1 MPRKT
6 LRLWF
11 CLMALAPAP
20 AQTVAEAA
28 GQLAARISSLLP
40 PRPTASFEFQNIS
53 SFPAAESSAF
63 RDALEQALKN
73 AGIAISAAAQP
84 DTQVRVS
91 ISENLQ
97 GPLLVAEI
105 RTGDRRQTIFQPW
118 TAARPPATRRRL
130 KLERKPVWEQPE
142 PVLDFA
148 LLNSGTE
155 LLILG
160 AGKVSMYRMA
170 DGKWSLAS
178 MIAVSLSRPLP
189 RDLRGRLATER
200 DTFRAFL
207 PGTSCNG
214 VAQVPLVITCSP
226 GNETWTIDASNRG
239 PAVRWVNDRNY
250 LEAAGAQTAFY
261 SATSLDNGARMVFAT
276 LDGRVRDRGNEPV
289 GGTDAWGSDFTGPLQ
304 ACGSNS
310 LVVAARGGDN
320 EGPDAVQAYEIGPGA
335 AEPVSEPVS
344 LSGPVTALWPAGSE
358 VALVLRNTKTGNY
371 EASRLHLA
379 CAE

>member
-6 LRLWF
+6 LGLWF

-53 SFPAAESSAF
+53 SLPAVESSAF

-84 DTQVRVS
+84 DTQVGVS

-105 RTGDRRQTIFQPW
+105 RTGDRRQTILQSW
-118 TAARPPATRRRL
+118 SVARPPAIRRRL
-130 KLERKPVWEQPE
+130 ALERKPVWEQPE

-155 LLILG
+155 LLVLG
-160 AGKVSMYRMA
+160 AGKVSMYRLA
-170 DGKWSLAS
+170 DGKWTLAS
-178 MIAVSLSRPLP
+178 TIAVSLSRPLP
-189 RDLRGRLATER
+189 RDLRGRLAMER

-214 VAQVPLVITCSP
+214 VAQVPLVITCSA

-250 LEAAGAQTAFY
+250 LEVAGAQTTFY
-261 SATSLDNGARMVFAT
+261 SATSLDNGARIVFAT

-310 LVVAARGGDN
+310 LVVAARGGDS
-320 EGPDAVQAYEIGPGA
+320 EGPDAVQAYEIGQGA

-358 VALVLRNTKTGNY
+358 ATLVLRNTKTGNY